1 MRERKSRRS
10 ATTTTS
16 DSSAMVPQQQT
27 NGSRAESPSNVPKFG
42 SQLVDRKSSTPYS
55 DATQTKKN
63 NPNHIKRPMNAFM
76 VWSQIERRKICEIQ
90 PDMHNAEISKR
101 LGKRWKTLS
110 EEERQPYIAEAERL
124 RQLHMQEYPDYKYRP
139 RKKAKLST
147 SGSASPSS
155 SLSPSSSSSSQAMP
169 ASPVSHSSNSNSS
182 IGSGG
187 GLSSLK
193 ALGDHRRTMTSS
205 KGRTSSA
212 VVTSGP
218 CGTLLTTNHT
228 NNNSHSTPNQNGHH
242 HHGFASLAKMT
253 SSSSSSRARI
263 TQTLG
268 GLSTVNH
275 NRLKLRLTI
284 DRKFKESIRNSKNVP
299 AALLAV
305 STKTTTTTAGSQP
318 PAKVPSSPSSA
329 SFPDSPASLTM
340 YEESSAG
347 HHHLHNVAVVRGD
360 SPISGLITPPTSSS
374 SSSPSSSSSGG
385 QSLLSLGSFG
395 IKSEP
400 GVLVATLTPEPDVES
415 DDMDESPSHHHFGLQ
430 SMVGGVNGNNGGGV
444 GGKSGDS
451 THSSMRIKQEP
462 SLMMSS
468 ASGTGESSLAD
479 LDSLTDL
486 FSLPSDMKLDIDTLA
501 ADDLDSID
509 SASLSSGSHF
519 EFSCTPDVND
529 MLMDIGVSN
538 DWVDK
543 SFANLIDC

>member
-1 MRERKSRRS
+1 
-10 ATTTTS
+10 
-16 DSSAMVPQQQT
+16 
-27 NGSRAESPSNVPKFG
+27 
-42 SQLVDRKSSTPYS
+42 
-55 DATQTKKN
+55 
-63 NPNHIKRPMNAFM
+63 MNAFM

-110 EEERQPYIAEAERL
+110 EDERSPYIQEAERL

-147 SGSASPSS
+147 SPNGA
-155 SLSPSSSSSSQAMP
+155 P
-169 ASPVSHSSNSNSS
+169 ASPVSNSSNSNSS
-182 IGSGG
+182 SSIHSSSSNTTTSSNSSSSNSNG
-187 GLSSLK
+187 GLIKSLTSE
-193 ALGDHRRTMTSS
+193 RRASQLKS
-205 KGRTSSA
+205 GRTSA

-218 CGTLLTTNHT
+218 CGTLMTTHGN
-228 NNNSHSTPNQNGHH
+228 NNNSSHTPNQNG
-242 HHGFASLAKMT
+242 GFTLGGSKQLMST
-253 SSSSSSRARI
+253 SRTRI

-268 GLSTVNH
+268 GLSSVNH

-284 DRKFKESIRNSKNVP
+284 DRKFKDSIRNSKHVAPVASVASSSTP
-299 AALLAV
+299 A
-305 STKTTTTTAGSQP
+305 SSQQLQTPIAP
-318 PAKVPSSPSSA
+318 PVAKVPSSPSSDI
-329 SFPDSPASLTM
+329 PDSPASLTM
-340 YEESSAG
+340 YDDHNLQVTSASNNSISNNGLMHGSS
-347 HHHLHNVAVVRGD
+347 
-360 SPISGLITPPTSSS
+360 ISMSN
-374 SSSPSSSSSGG
+374 GG
-385 QSLLSLGSFG
+385 STLLSLGSFS

-400 GVLVATLTPEPDVES
+400 GLTTLTPEPEAES
-415 DDMDESPSHHHFGLQ
+415 EMDESLPHFGLQ
-430 SMVGGVNGNNGGGV
+430 SMVFSEGGHRLVKDMQTDAVN
-444 GGKSGDS
+444 SG
-451 THSSMRIKQEP
+451 RIIKQEP

-468 ASGTGESSLAD
+468 TVVGNSGESSLAD

>member
-1 MRERKSRRS
+1 LICLILCR
-10 ATTTTS
+10 
-16 DSSAMVPQQQT
+16 PQ
-27 NGSRAESPSNVPKFG
+27 
-42 SQLVDRKSSTPYS
+42 
-55 DATQTKKN
+55 QTKKN

-110 EEERQPYIAEAERL
+110 EEERQPYISEAERL

-155 SLSPSSSSSSQAMP
+155 SLSPSSSSSSHAMP

-182 IGSGG
+182 IGSGGGGG

-242 HHGFASLAKMT
+242 HGFASLAKMT
-253 SSSSSSRARI
+253 SSSSSSSSSRARI

-299 AALLAV
+299 TALLAV
-305 STKTTTTTAGSQP
+305 STKSSTTTTAVAQP

-347 HHHLHNVAVVRGD
+347 HHHHNNHHLHNVAVVRGD

-374 SSSPSSSSSGG
+374 SSSPSSNSNGGSGG

-430 SMVGGVNGNNGGGV
+430 SMVGGVNGCNNGGGGGGGGV

>member
-1 MRERKSRRS
+1 
-10 ATTTTS
+10 
-16 DSSAMVPQQQT
+16 
-27 NGSRAESPSNVPKFG
+27 
-42 SQLVDRKSSTPYS
+42 
-55 DATQTKKN
+55 
-63 NPNHIKRPMNAFM
+63 MNAFM

-110 EEERQPYIAEAERL
+110 EEERYPYISEAERL

-147 SGSASPSS
+147 SGNASPSS
-155 SLSPSSSSSSQAMP
+155 SLSPSSHAMP

-182 IGSGG
+182 IGSG
-187 GLSSLK
+187 LTSLK

-242 HHGFASLAKMT
+242 GFASLAKMT
-253 SSSSSSRARI
+253 SSSSSRARI

-299 AALLAV
+299 TALLAV
-305 STKTTTTTAGSQP
+305 STKTTGVAAQP
-318 PAKVPSSPSSA
+318 VTKVPSSPSSN
-329 SFPDSPASLTM
+329 FPDSPASLTM

-347 HHHLHNVAVVRGD
+347 HHNVAVVRGD

-374 SSSPSSSSSGG
+374 SPNNSGG

-415 DDMDESPSHHHFGLQ
+415 DDMDESSCHHHFGLQ
-430 SMVGGVNGNNGGGV
+430 SMVGGVGNGNSGNGV
-444 GGKSGDS
+444 GGKSGES

-468 ASGTGESSLAD
+468 AAGTGESSLAD

-486 FSLPSDMKLDIDTLA
+486 FSLPSDMKLDIDTLAA

>member
-10 ATTTTS
+10 ATTS

-27 NGSRAESPSNVPKFG
+27 SNGSASRADSPSNIAPKFG

-110 EEERQPYIAEAERL
+110 DEERQPYIAEAERL
-124 RQLHMQEYPDYKYRP
+124 RQLHMQEYPDYKYKP
-139 RKKAKLST
+139 RKKAKLS
-147 SGSASPSS
+147 GSASPSS
-155 SLSPSSSSSSQAMP
+155 LCSSAAMP
-169 ASPVSHSSNSNSS
+169 ASPVSQSSSNSNSS
-182 IGSGG
+182 IGSSVSAK
-187 GLSSLK
+187 GL
-193 ALGDHRRTMTSS
+193 ADQRRTMTSS

-218 CGTLLTTNHT
+218 CGTLQTTN
-228 NNNSHSTPNQNGHH
+228 NNNSHSTPNQNGHPS
-242 HHGFASLAKMT
+242 HHGFTSLAKMT
-253 SSSSSSRARI
+253 TSSSRARI

-299 AALLAV
+299 TALLAV
-305 STKTTTTTAGSQP
+305 GHNGISSVKTSTPVQP

-347 HHHLHNVAVVRGD
+347 HHHHHHHHHNVAAVRED

-374 SSSPSSSSSGG
+374 SSSSPSNNSGGGGG

-400 GVLVATLTPEPDVES
+400 GVLVATLTPEPEVES
-415 DDMDESPSHHHFGLQ
+415 DDMDESSSHHFGLQ
-430 SMVGGVNGNNGGGV
+430 SMVGGTVV
-444 GGKSGDS
+444 GGSNKNGGDS
-451 THSSMRIKQEP
+451 THLSMRIKQEP

-468 ASGTGESSLAD
+468 AAGSGESTLAD

-486 FSLPSDMKLDIDTLA
+486 FPLPSDMDINTLA
-501 ADDLDSID
+501 AGDDLDSID